1 MIDNKTI
8 QQQLQNNLN
17 EKLRSGAYVRVLK
30 ESGFYEAL
38 FGLSLSFDVISPEVI
53 TGESNLLSNEK
64 FLKMQ
69 KVAQTLAFKQG
80 GHNKF
85 LESIQA
91 WLLIRGSLSFWKQFD
106 TYRVGITK
114 QSESTMHTLKK
125 RQLTKQDFTK
135 ETFVFPNIKN
145 LSIDEMRDNVPSG
158 FLECRVVNTNYKTLQ
173 NIIHQRENHRS
184 KKWNTFI
191 EMLLQQI
198 QHPEFLINKKIN
210 AGDK

>member
-1 MIDNKTI
+1 M
-8 QQQLQNNLN
+8 QNNTENLVEN
-17 EKLRSGAYVRVLK
+17 LRSGAYVRVLC
-30 ESGFYEAL
+30 EAGFKEAL
-38 FGLSLSFDVISPEVI
+38 FGLSLSYRTLTPLEINGTKRYFDDDQH
-53 TGESNLLSNEK
+53 
-64 FLKMQ
+64 FLKLC
-69 KVAQTLAFKQG
+69 KIAETLAFKQG

-85 LESIQA
+85 LESMQV

-106 TYRVGITK
+106 TYRVGTTK
-114 QSESTMHTLKK
+114 QSESTMHTLRK
-125 RQLTKQDFTK
+125 RALTENDFTK
-135 ETFVFPNIKN
+135 ETFCIPTITQNF
-145 LSIDEMRDNVPSG
+145 SIDEMRDSLPSG

-173 NIIHQRENHRS
+173 NIIHQRKNHKS